1 MWHQLLTNTEQIIHT
16 NPWLAFIAVFI
27 GGTLTASNPCVI
39 AMIPLTISFVGGYK
53 ETKGVKRAFLL
64 SLAFVFGLTVM
75 FTAMGIVAAL
85 LGTLFGVTGRLWPII
100 VAIVCFIMG
109 LHLLGVLR
117 FTIPVPQNFKPKHT
131 GYIGAFLLGLL
142 FGIVSAPCAAPILIV
157 LLTYIAAKGNVVYGT
172 LLLWTYAFG
181 HCLLILIA
189 GTSMGIAK
197 SMLDSKGLTKA
208 NLILRKTAGLVII
221 AVGIY
226 FLF

>member
-1 MWHQLLTNTEQIIHT
+1 MFLDLLANTENIINT
-16 NPWLAFIAVFI
+16 NPWLAFLAVFI
-27 GGTLTASNPCVI
+27 GGALTASNPCVI

-64 SLAFVFGLTVM
+64 SLTFVFGLTVM
-75 FTAMGIVAAL
+75 FTAMGLVAAL
-85 LGTLFGVTGRLWPII
+85 LGTLFGVTGKFWPII
-100 VAIVCFIMG
+100 VAVVCFIMG
-109 LHLLGVLR
+109 LHLLGV
-117 FTIPVPQNFKPKHT
+117 FQFNIPIPQNLKPKQT

-181 HCLLILIA
+181 HCLLILAA
-189 GTSMGIAK
+189 GTSIGVAK
-197 SMLDSKGLTKA
+197 SMLESKGLTKT
-208 NLILRKTAGLVII
+208 NFILRKTAGLVII